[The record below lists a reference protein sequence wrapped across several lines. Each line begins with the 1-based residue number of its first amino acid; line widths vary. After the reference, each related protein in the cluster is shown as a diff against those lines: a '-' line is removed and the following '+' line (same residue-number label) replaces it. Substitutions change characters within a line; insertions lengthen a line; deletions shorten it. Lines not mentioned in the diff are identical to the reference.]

1 MQAQSLRGHPP
12 YNPSIIAGEMT
23 TIHAS
28 LALVQGGWR
37 KDVRLTFKDGRI
49 SAVAAGPAQPGDE
62 RHAVIVPAM
71 PNLHS
76 HAFQRAMAG
85 LAERRHTGNDTFWSW
100 RELMYRLALSMSPA
114 QVRAVAAQAYIEMLE
129 AGFSRVGE
137 FHYLHHDV
145 DGRPYADLA
154 EMAAAVAGAAAE
166 TGLGLTLLPVFY
178 AHSAFG
184 GAAPNDGQRRF
195 INTVDGYARLLDGC
209 RHAVKPLGTG
219 VVGVA
224 PHSLRAVTPEELTA
238 VTALAPSTPIHIHI
252 AEQMAEVEA
261 CIAWSGQR
269 PIDWLLD
276 HAPVGGRWCLVHATH
291 MTEAETTR
299 MAASRAVAG
308 LCPIT
313 EANLGDGVF
322 NAPMFTTA
330 GGRYGIGSDS
340 NVQIGA
346 ADELRLLEYSQ
357 RLARQGRNVMAAPGG
372 STGRALYDEALQGGA
387 RALGAEFVGLA
398 AGGPADIVSLNT
410 AHAAFAGAK
419 DDALLDA
426 WIFNAGNGGV
436 DCVWINGV
444 KQVSGGRHHKRDAVT
459 AAFFRTMSAL
469 AA

>member
-1 MQAQSLRGHPP
+1 
-12 YNPSIIAGEMT
+12 MT
-23 TIHAS
+23 TIHARQ
-28 LALVQGGWR
+28 ALVEGGWR
-37 KDVRLTFKDGRI
+37 KDMRLTVAGGRI
-49 SAVAAGPAQPGDE
+49 SAVATGPAQTGDE
-62 RHAVIVPAM
+62 RHDVIVPAM

-100 RELMYRLALSMSPA
+100 RELMYRLALSMNPA
-114 QVRAVAAQAYIEMLE
+114 QVRAVAAQAYVEMLE
-129 AGFSRVGE
+129 AGFGRVGE

-145 DGRPYADLA
+145 DGRPYADIA
-154 EMAAAVAGAAAE
+154 EMAGAVAAAAAE

-178 AHSAFG
+178 AHSSFG
-184 GAAPNDGQRRF
+184 GKAPNDGQRRF
-195 INTVDGYARLLDGC
+195 INSVERYAQLLEGC
-209 RHAVKPLGTG
+209 RRAVKPLGTG
-219 VVGVA
+219 VVGIA

-238 VTALAPSTPIHIHI
+238 VCALAPTTPIHIHI

-261 CIAWSGQR
+261 CVAWSGRR
-269 PIDWLLD
+269 PIEWLLD
-276 HAPVGGRWCLVHATH
+276 HAPVDRRWCLVHATH

-322 NAPMFTTA
+322 NAPSFA
-330 GGRYGIGSDS
+330 ASGGRYGVGSDS

-346 ADELRLLEYSQ
+346 TDELRLLEYSQ
-357 RLARQGRNVMAAPGG
+357 RLTRQGRNVMAQPGG
-372 STGRALYDEALQGGA
+372 STGRALYDEALRGGA
-387 RALGAEFVGLA
+387 QALGVELAGLA
-398 AGGPADIVSLNT
+398 VGGPADIVSLNT
-410 AHAAFAGAK
+410 THAAFAGAK

-436 DCVWINGV
+436 DCVWVNGV
-444 KQVSGGRHHKRDAVT
+444 KQVSGGRHRKRDAVSSV
-459 AAFFRTMSAL
+459 FFKTMAEL